1 MKTWLCLVVT
11 GAVLF
16 FKHVKALVILTVAT
30 AIFKSS
36 WAHSYRRFLAR
47 KLRHGAP
54 GLPFLQVVSAEG
66 DVVPKE
72 TLGGLASNNPA
83 CY

>member
-1 MKTWLCLVVT
+1 MVT
-11 GAVLF
+11 RAVLF
-16 FKHVKALVILTVAT
+16 FKHVKALAILTVAT

-36 WAHSYRRFLAR
+36 WVRSYRRFLAR

-54 GLPFLQVVSAEG
+54 DLPLLWVVSAEG
-66 DVVPKE
+66 DVVQQE
-72 TLGGLASNNPA
+72 TLGGLASDNPA